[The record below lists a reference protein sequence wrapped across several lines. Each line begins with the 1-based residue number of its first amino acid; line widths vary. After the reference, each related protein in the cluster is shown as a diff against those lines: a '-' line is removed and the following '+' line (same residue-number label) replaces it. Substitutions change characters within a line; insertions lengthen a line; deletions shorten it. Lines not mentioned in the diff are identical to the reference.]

1 MGQERGGQR
10 VFGHS
15 SRTGILEFGLI
26 GLLVSLMHCLDSVV
40 VSGGA
45 VRIEKDT
52 GPEKSL
58 SFAQVSGRLGPSHSL
73 PWFRVNPTPP

>member
-10 VFGHS
+10 VFRH
-15 SRTGILEFGLI
+15 SRTVILEFGLI

-58 SFAQVSGRLGPSHSL
+58 SFAQVSGRLGPLHSL

>member
-58 SFAQVSGRLGPSHSL
+58 SFAQVSGRLPAL
-73 PWFRVNPTPP
+73 V